1 MRKVAAHRVI
11 LTDGTILQMEVVT
24 LDESGQVLEHHKLT
38 HEEAGVE
45 WYGGEYRI
53 QLGEE
58 MTSTAKLL

>member
-1 MRKVAAHRVI
+1 MMKKIAAHRVI
-11 LTDGTILQMEVVT
+11 LVDGTVLPMEVVT
-24 LDESGQVLEHHKLT
+24 LDESGQVVEHHKLT

-58 MTSTAKLL
+58 MTSTARS